1 MAALGVVATLGAWL
15 LSGLALVFVGG
26 KDYSEIQ
33 SQLWLFAVLGTVLA
47 MLQLL
52 VYSVLARQGQR
63 SVYLVWAA
71 LVALVALGLTVSTV
85 DGLLAVVL
93 TIDLA
98 LLAALVFVSLY
109 LLNRPVEVNAVVTPE
124 TTP

>member
-1 MAALGVVATLGAWL
+1 M
-15 LSGLALVFVGG
+15 
-26 KDYSEIQ
+26 
-33 SQLWLFAVLGTVLA
+33 LGTVLA

-71 LVALVALGLTVSTV
+71 LVALVAVGSTVSTV

-109 LLNRPVEVNAVVTPE
+109 LLNRPLEETVVVTPE